1 MKKEYLSVKE
11 VASKLSFSTQHVNSL
26 CQKKILP
33 CVKIGSVWRISHDK
47 LDSMLNGEEFD
58 KIK

>member
-11 VASKLSFSTQHVNSL
+11 VASKLSFSAQYVNSL

-47 LDSMLNGEEFD
+47 LDSMLN
-58 KIK
+58 